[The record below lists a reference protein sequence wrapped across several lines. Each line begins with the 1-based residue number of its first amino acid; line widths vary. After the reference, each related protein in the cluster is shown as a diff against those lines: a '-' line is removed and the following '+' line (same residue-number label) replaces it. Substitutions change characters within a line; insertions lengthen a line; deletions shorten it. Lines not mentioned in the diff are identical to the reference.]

1 MRQPGRTA
9 RQGEGRDEHDEQ
21 FGDAAAGFAPRR
33 LAPGDRGGSRDRHC
47 TIAGRSDRHTS
58 VSRGPGAAALPS
70 PILVPAPEWSFVVA
84 PYFWMAG
91 MAGDV
96 AAFGSPPV
104 HVDVPFTKVLDDLDF
119 AGMAVAEARYGRFSL
134 SSDILYLKLSTDRT
148 TPLGI
153 IANQAQLGAE
163 AFEFT
168 ALAGYALIDTP
179 TAQLDIVAGARVW
192 SVEETLSFTGG
203 VLNGLWLQDSASWA
217 DAMGGIKGRANL
229 TPKIYL
235 TGWALAGSGGADID
249 WDVFGGVGYEF
260 NDRIS
265 GVLGYRAAGVDYQDG
280 PFLFDVVIQ
289 GPVLGAVF
297 RF

>member
-1 MRQPGRTA
+1 MTRIAIRRVLAPECAWCRENVA
-9 RQGEGRDEHDEQ
+9 VS
-21 FGDAAAGFAPRR
+21 AAG
-33 LAPGDRGGSRDRHC
+33 LALSLAVASSSPAS
-47 TIAGRSDRHTS
+47 
-58 VSRGPGAAALPS
+58 AADLAQPPQPV
-70 PILVPAPEWSFVVA
+70 PILEETPEWSFVVA

-91 MAGDV
+91 MTGDV

-104 HVDVPFTKVLDDLDF
+104 HVDVPFSKILDSLDF

-134 SSDILYLKLSTDRT
+134 SADLLFLKISTDRT

-153 IANQAQLGAE
+153 VANQIQLGAKT
-163 AFEFT
+163 FEFT
-168 ALAGYALIDTP
+168 ALAGYSVIETP
-179 TAQLDIVAGARVW
+179 TAQLEIVAGARVW
-192 SVEETLSFTGG
+192 SVEETLSFNGG
-203 VLNGLWLQDSASWA
+203 ALSGLWLEDSASWV

-229 TPKIYL
+229 TPKVYL
-235 TGWALAGSGGADID
+235 TGWALAGGGGADSD

-260 NDRIS
+260 NERIS
-265 GVLGYRAAGVDYQDG
+265 GVLGYRAIGIDYQDG